1 MWHIKCRNRI
11 KRNWITIM
19 NDKKMHNI
27 IPERQ
32 KELVNILMDSE
43 LYLDMPLEERNML
56 LKFILQSYL
65 YPPTWKPDRHHHN

>member
-1 MWHIKCRNRI
+1 
-11 KRNWITIM
+11 M

-27 IPERQ
+27 VPERQ
-32 KELVNILMDSE
+32 RELINILMDSE

-65 YPPTWKPDRHHHN
+65 YPPAWNPDRNRHN